1 MKPERTYPP
10 KLPLRFFR
18 WFCHPELRDAIEG
31 DLVELHGER
40 VKELGKRKADWKFAM
55 DVLLL
60 FRPGI
65 IRQMEGYQPV
75 NNMGMYKSYFK
86 IGSRVIIRNKVY
98 SAIHVFGLTIGITFA
113 LLIGIFIYG
122 ELRVNQNLKDV
133 GQLYLLESKYRAG
146 HENFEWYSPAP
157 LVKQAVEQYP
167 TVFDGY
173 YRFYDRNITISREDR
188 HFRIQSMIGDPSFL
202 SLFGFPI
209 LHGDAQSALT
219 SPNSLVI
226 TEKIARRYFD
236 KTDVVGE
243 TLVISTEQ
251 NGLKE
256 FQITAVVADL
266 QKRNS
271 VSDFMRMD
279 AQVFL
284 SFENIRDF
292 FSQTDTD
299 DWSVD
304 VLSYLKLTEDA
315 SRQEADAILQALLQ
329 EHAPQV
335 AERRSI
341 ELDPLRDFYLSV
353 NDGAVR
359 KLVVSL
365 AIVAFFILLLAMVNF
380 INISIASS
388 ISRLK
393 EVGVRKVMGGMK
405 QQVVVQFL
413 CESILLSWISGA
425 GALLLYQLLHGYFGN
440 VLGSPLLSVTEFPLF
455 LWGILAAGAL
465 LIGFLA
471 GIYPSLYLSL
481 AKPID
486 SLKGKLESVKG
497 TVQFSRS
504 LIVAQFSVTI
514 FIFIAAIVLSQQVSF
529 FLEKDLGYDRS
540 RVLIVDSVPRIFSKE
555 GFQKME
561 SAKQEFLRSPK
572 IESASLSWGAPGF
585 GISPVDAKIYSTGQ
599 SPDEGIRTAIGSVD
613 EDYLGVFQI
622 DMVDGR
628 FLSADGE
635 SRVPN
640 AIVINKAAQEALQLQ
655 VGDKVGIQNFGDVV
669 YTVIGIM
676 DDFNYESLH
685 RTVRPVAFMHNSD
698 FGAFR
703 YFSFKLENGN
713 LLESVG
719 EIEKVWKE
727 VFPDDPFSYT
737 FADDRLEMLYTTEL
751 QLQKGSAM
759 ATVLMLILVLTGV
772 LGLVSLSVSKRN
784 KEIGVRKVL
793 GASVVNILAL
803 ISREYV
809 GLMLFAI
816 GLGTPLAYWF
826 ALRWLENFAFH
837 IPLTWWM
844 FAVPLGVVFAM
855 TLAVVVLHSLRAAL
869 ANPVESLR
877 SE

>member
-1 MKPERTYPP
+1 MKSL
-10 KLPLRFFR
+10 KN
-18 WFCHPELRDAIEG
+18 
-31 DLVELHGER
+31 
-40 VKELGKRKADWKFAM
+40 
-55 DVLLL
+55 
-60 FRPGI
+60 
-65 IRQMEGYQPV
+65 YQP
-75 NNMGMYKSYFK
+75 NSYGMYKSYFK
-86 IGSRVIIRNKVY
+86 IASRVIIRNKVY
-98 SAIHVFGLTIGITFA
+98 SAIHVFGLTIGIAFA

-122 ELRVNQNLKDV
+122 ELRVNQNLEDV

-173 YRFYDRNITISREDR
+173 YRFYDRSITISREDK
-188 HFRIQSMIGDPSFL
+188 HFRIQSMIGDSSFL
-202 SLFGFPI
+202 SLFGFSI
-209 LHGDAQSALT
+209 LHGDARTALT
-219 SPNSLVI
+219 TPNSMVI
-226 TEKIARRYFD
+226 TEKIALRYFD

-243 TLVISTEQ
+243 TLVVSTEQ

-256 FQITAVVADL
+256 FQITAVVADM

-271 VSDFMRMD
+271 VSDFMMMD

-292 FSQTDTD
+292 FSQADTD

-304 VLSYLKLTEDA
+304 TISYLKLAKDA
-315 SRQEADAILQALLQ
+315 SRQEADAILHALLQ
-329 EHAPQV
+329 DHAPQV

-341 ELDPLRDFYLSV
+341 ELNPLRDFYLSV

-365 AIVAFFILLLAMVNF
+365 SIVAFFILLLAIVNF

-405 QQVVVQFL
+405 QQVIVQFL
-413 CESILLSWISGA
+413 CESILLSLISGA

-440 VLGSPLLSVTEFPLF
+440 VLGSPLLSMTQFPFL
-455 LWGILAAGAL
+455 LWGIVTGGIL
-465 LIGFLA
+465 LIGLLA

-481 AKPID
+481 AKPIE
-486 SLKGKLESVKG
+486 SLKGKIESVKG
-497 TVQFSRS
+497 TVRFSRS

-529 FLEKDLGYDRS
+529 FLEKDLGYDKS
-540 RVLIVDSVPRIFSKE
+540 RVLIVDSVPRIFSRE

-572 IESASLSWGAPGF
+572 INTASLSWGAPGF

-599 SPDEGIRTAIGSVD
+599 SADEGIRTAIGSVD
-613 EDYLGVFQI
+613 EDYLNVFQI
-622 DMVDGR
+622 NMADGR

-635 SRVPN
+635 SRIRN
-640 AIVINKAAQEALQLQ
+640 AIVINKAAQEALQLH
-655 VGDKVGIQNFGDVV
+655 VGDKVGIQNFGDME

-676 DDFNYESLH
+676 DDFNFESLH

-713 LLESVG
+713 LLESVR
-719 EIEKVWKE
+719 EIKKVWKQ
-727 VFPDDPFSYT
+727 VFPDDPFSYA
-737 FADDRLEMLYTTEL
+737 FADERLEMLYTTEL
-751 QLQKGSAM
+751 QLKKGSAI
-759 ATVLMLILVLTGV
+759 ATVLMLVLVLTGV

-784 KEIGVRKVL
+784 KEIGIRKVL
-793 GASVVNILAL
+793 GASVFNVLAL
-803 ISREYV
+803 ISREYIW
-809 GLMLFAI
+809 LMLFAI

-826 ALRWLENFAFH
+826 AIKWLENFAFH
-837 IPLTWWM
+837 VPLTWWM
-844 FAVPLGVVFAM
+844 FAVPLGVVFVM
-855 TLAVVVLHSLRAAL
+855 TLAVVALHSLRTAL
-869 ANPVESLR
+869 ANPVDSLR